1 MMKLVLVMEI
11 ALLISSG
18 KIKFRSIRNSFVE
31 DK

>member
-1 MMKLVLVMEI
+1 MEI